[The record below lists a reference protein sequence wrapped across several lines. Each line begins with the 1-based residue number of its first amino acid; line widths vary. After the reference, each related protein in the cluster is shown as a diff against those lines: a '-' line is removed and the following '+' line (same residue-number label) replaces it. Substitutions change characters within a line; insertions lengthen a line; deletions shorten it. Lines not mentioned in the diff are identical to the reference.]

1 MADRKTDRKM
11 FDKKTKTKVYKDY
24 AYGMTFKQL
33 SEKYN
38 IPQSTIKTWKQK
50 EDWKRVEKL
59 PGGRGNV
66 NAVGNRGGN
75 GAPKGNKYGEKYGFY
90 SKYLPPDMLEI
101 VMDLQEKSILDIQ
114 EEQIELQYSAILR
127 AQKIMQVEFGE
138 IVKTIVSE
146 SENGV
151 SYDVQYYWD
160 RYDRYLNAQ
169 SRAMGTL
176 NTMIR
181 NYEEAIKATEEAAE
195 VREERQARIAKIK
208 AETARIKEEDRDKK
222 NPTINVVMSS
232 EVASYAK

>member
-1 MADRKTDRKM
+1 MV
-11 FDKKTKTKVYKDY
+11 DKKIKTKIYKDY
-24 AYGMTFKQL
+24 AYGATFKQL
-33 SEKYN
+33 SEKYDV
-38 IPQSTIKTWKQK
+38 PQSTIKTWKQK
-50 EDWKRVEKL
+50 EGWKRVEKPPEGL
-59 PGGRGNV
+59 RKPGGQYGNV
-66 NAVGNRGGN
+66 NAVGNKGGN
-75 GAPKGNKYGEKYGFY
+75 GAPLGNKQREKYGFY
-90 SKYLPPDMLEI
+90 SKYLPHDMLEI